1 MALDKKIMER
11 LVEVVG
17 KDNCSDEDFVVQVYA
32 KSLDSVSGRQ
42 APAAVVI
49 PGSTEEVSGIVK
61 IANEFKTPIL
71 PRGSGADLTMGAK
84 PTKDGV
90 ILLDLNKRMNKIL
103 NIDIDHGVATVETGV
118 QWGQLITALLSQ
130 GYYTGQFGPANS
142 ATTIGG
148 GIANASVGGG
158 GETMFA
164 GPGRLVTSLEVVLPT
179 GEIINTGSAA
189 NPNGKPWF
197 GGRFLG
203 GPDLTGMFIGDP
215 GVLGIKTKV
224 SLQIFP
230 MPQFWKCKTYQVFGD
245 NRSGTEGEKIDL
257 LKDIRVAV
265 EICKDWEKIG
275 NPGIHS
281 IAYFNYGCFNSMAG
295 AEYYEPWT
303 RALEPGKINQNGAM
317 AMIMCAAS
325 QEALDANLKL
335 VDEVCE
341 KHGCKLFG
349 DAIEEGN
356 YAEWLLWNSGNWS
369 YAHWF
374 WGGAAGPGAAF
385 NILDVQWDGLVKGLE
400 EDFKVYEDR
409 LVDYQDSNMPLPAI
423 ILSPV
428 GGGVKLVSGCPT
440 RDEIP
445 ELPDAEATRFDLRM
459 EDARCI
465 LDQGG
470 MPIWTGPLYSQYMVE
485 KGYYD
490 ENYLKFFKSIKDTL
504 DPNGILSPGKFHFND

>member
-1 MALDKKIMER
+1 MALDKKIIKR
-11 LVEVVG
+11 LKEVVG
-17 KDNCSDEDFVVQVYA
+17 DEYVSDQDFVVQSYA

-42 APAAVVI
+42 PPAAVVL
-49 PGSTEEVSGIVK
+49 PQSTQEVSEIVK

-84 PTKDGV
+84 PTREGV

-103 NIDIDHGVATVETGV
+103 NIDIEHGVVTCQAGV
-118 QWGQLITALLSQ
+118 QWGQLITELLSK
-130 GYYTGQFGPANS
+130 GYYTGQLGPANS
-142 ATTIGG
+142 ATTVGG
-148 GIANASVGGG
+148 GVANASVGGG
-158 GETMFA
+158 GETMFE
-164 GPGRLVTSLEVVLPT
+164 GPGRMVVSLEVVLPT

-189 NPNGKPWF
+189 NRFGKPWY

-215 GVLGIKTKV
+215 GILGIKTKV
-224 SLQIFP
+224 SLKIFP
-230 MPQFWKCKTYQVFGD
+230 MPKFWKCRTYLVPGD
-245 NRSGTEGEKIDL
+245 DRVGTEGEEVDL
-257 LKDIRVAV
+257 LKDVRVAV
-265 EICKDWEKIG
+265 DICKDWEKLG

-281 IAYFNYGCFNSMAG
+281 IGYFNYVCFNVMAG

-303 RALEPGKINQNGAM
+303 RALEPGKVNQNGALC
-317 AMIMCAAS
+317 MIMCAHS
-325 QEALDANLKL
+325 QEELDANLKM

-341 KHGCKLFG
+341 KHGCQVFG

-356 YAEWLLWNSGNWS
+356 FGEWLLWKTGNWS

-374 WGGAAGPGAAF
+374 WGAAGGPGAAF
-385 NILDVQWDGLVKGLE
+385 NIVDVQWDGLVKALEDAMNLYEEGLIE
-400 EDFKVYEDR
+400 
-409 LVDYQDSNMPLPAI
+409 YQDTFMIAPAI
-423 ILSPV
+423 VLSPV
-428 GGGVKLVSGCPT
+428 GGGVKLVIGCPT

-445 ELPDAEATRFDLRM
+445 ELPEVEKVRRDIRM
-459 EDARCI
+459 EEVKCI

-470 MPIWTGPLYSQYMVE
+470 MPIWTGPLYSQYLVE

-490 ENYLKFFKSIKDTL
+490 ENYLKMLKAIKDTL